1 MATILEKIVA
11 TKRAEIAES
20 KDRIP
25 THQLRAAVETAPP
38 TRNFFDALAD
48 VDGVALIAEIKK
60 ASPSAGVICENFD
73 PQQIAEIYSAHG
85 ASCLSVL
92 TDPDYFKGS
101 LEYLIQV
108 RSKVNVPILRKDFI
122 LDEYQLLEARAAGAD
137 AVLLIAECLNDCE
150 LRSLYQATIDLKMSP
165 LVEIYE
171 KSNLNRVLEIG
182 ATLIGVNNRNLH
194 DFSVNL
200 DHVLDLRT
208 DIPPECLVVGE
219 SGISTR
225 QDVLRLQRG
234 GVDAIL
240 VGETL
245 MRSKDIGG
253 AVDLLLGNRRP

>member
-11 TKRAEIAES
+11 SKRAEIADAKGKIS
-20 KDRIP
+20 P
-25 THQLRAAVETAPP
+25 NQLHSAIENAPP
-38 TRNFFDALAD
+38 PRNFFDALAD
-48 VDGVALIAEIKK
+48 VDGIALIAEIKK
-60 ASPSAGVICENFD
+60 ASPSAGVICEQFD
-73 PQQIAEIYSAHG
+73 PQQIAEIYCAHG

-92 TDPDYFKGS
+92 TDRNYFQGS

-122 LDEYQLLEARAAGAD
+122 LDEYQLFEARAAGAD

-150 LRSLYQATIDLKMSP
+150 LRNLYQVTIDLEMSP

-171 KSNLNRVLEIG
+171 KSNLSRVLEMG

-194 DFSVNL
+194 DFSIDL
-200 DHVLDLRT
+200 DHVLDLRM

-219 SGISTR
+219 SGICTR
-225 QDVLRLQRG
+225 QDVLRLQQG

-253 AVDLLLGNRRP
+253 AVDLLLGN